1 MSLGCFCVDTTF
13 QNVFSYT
20 PVRVFKLRC
29 PCFINLI
36 GEKTAQTSATL
47 AQICSCSLRR
57 NHLKVQHT
65 KKFQLR
71 TPTPILEAHKSTT
84 LYISTTDAIS
94 QKFQTTGA

>member
-1 MSLGCFCVDTTF
+1 MFLRRYHIPECVFLHTSKSFQVKMSLFYK
-13 QNVFSYT
+13 SYW
-20 PVRVFKLRC
+20 R
-29 PCFINLI
+29 
-36 GEKTAQTSATL
+36 ETAQTSATL